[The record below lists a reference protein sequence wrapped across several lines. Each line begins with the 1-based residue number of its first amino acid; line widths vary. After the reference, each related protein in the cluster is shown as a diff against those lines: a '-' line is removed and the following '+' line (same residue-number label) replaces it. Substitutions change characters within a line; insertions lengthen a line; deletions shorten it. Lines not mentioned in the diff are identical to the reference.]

1 MNFIFTHDFE
11 KEFSID
17 YEDNNQSLI
26 INNNSYDLVLNFDLN
41 QWLSSIDLSTAVDG
55 NGDGTIEIS
64 PNDPDGNNN
73 LANQLNEDLEG
84 SCEIDDYLKIYSKK
98 KYFFNSKKYFF
109 FINN

>member
-41 QWLSSIDLSTAVDG
+41 QWLSTIDLSTAVDG

-73 LANQLNEDLEG
+73 LANQLNENLEG
-84 SCEIDDYLKIYSKK
+84 SCDIDD
-98 KYFFNSKKYFF
+98 
-109 FINN
+109 

>member
-41 QWLSSIDLSTAVDG
+41 QWLSTRDLSTAVDG
-55 NGDGTIEIS
+55 NGDGPIEII

-73 LANQLNEDLEG
+73 LANQLNENLEDSCDL
-84 SCEIDDYLKIYSKK
+84 DD
-98 KYFFNSKKYFF
+98 
-109 FINN
+109 